1 MSHQGGYHHHAMCTE
16 TNHDS
21 GKRGIVNT
29 LQKEKGTHFIMNR
42 EFDSGRAGMVM
53 QRDKSVID
61 YSTIL

>member
-1 MSHQGGYHHHAMCTE
+1 MCTE

-21 GKRGIVNT
+21 GKGGIVNT